1 MCQSFC
7 VNSKPI
13 DPIEKYNLV
22 GKQQW
27 HNLTHSHTLVL
38 QVIGRPS
45 VAHTPERDSKSDS
58 GVDIPKSTPL
68 DISGQQEHLPGGT
81 RAYRLSL
88 KRPLEEF
95 DSPLSPPHERGV
107 KLLHTSFLLW
117 SPVVPSSFLFTDAPF
132 VTLSLDQTRSITPHP
147 RATIKALPASLHPP
161 SPLRIIW
168 FHFARLMPLGRPLW
182 SIHLT

>member
-1 MCQSFC
+1 MLRSSRTIPLGPLLPLPLLGSPSSHTFSSSILYHQSRGRLPKSISH
-7 VNSKPI
+7 VYSNGSNSLLI
-13 DPIEKYNLV
+13 DLIEKYNLV

-95 DSPLSPPHERGV
+95 DSPPSPPMG
-107 KLLHTSFLLW
+107 
-117 SPVVPSSFLFTDAPF
+117 
-132 VTLSLDQTRSITPHP
+132 SLTW
-147 RATIKALPASLHPP
+147 L
-161 SPLRIIW
+161 
-168 FHFARLMPLGRPLW
+168 
-182 SIHLT
+182 